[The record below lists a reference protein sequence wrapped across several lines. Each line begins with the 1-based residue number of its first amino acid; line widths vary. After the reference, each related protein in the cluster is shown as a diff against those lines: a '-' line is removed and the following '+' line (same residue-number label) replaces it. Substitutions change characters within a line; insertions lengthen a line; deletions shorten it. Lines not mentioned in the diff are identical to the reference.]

1 LSRSSA
7 HRPEFALLLSCCR
20 WNFSGRDNE
29 RPEASG
35 ALDWPRFFDLARFHR
50 VQGLA
55 WNALAQASVP
65 PDWAEALA
73 AESRSIAAANLSVAR
88 ECSELATA
96 FARTGIPLLFL
107 KGLTVA
113 ALAYRSPL
121 VKMAWDIDLLVAE
134 ADVGKAAAE
143 LDSRGYRR
151 AVPAAGADLAK
162 WHARRKESVWS
173 RPEERLHVELHT
185 RLADNRRLVPAIGID
200 SPRRNVQ
207 IAAGVTVP
215 TLAADELFAYL
226 CVHGASSLWFRLKW
240 ISDLAGLIDR
250 LTEVELEQL
259 YARSQELGAGRAAG
273 QALLLAD
280 RLFGTLGDSRLRDR
294 LVADAAVCRLAEAAF
309 RQVAGRAEPREPT
322 ATPLGTWR
330 IHWTQLLLLP
340 GPRFALGEA
349 ARQLRDALA

>member
-1 LSRSSA
+1 MVDC
-7 HRPEFALLLSCCR
+7 PEFALLLGCCR
-20 WNFSGRDNE
+20 WNFIE
-29 RPEASG
+29 RQDQRPDASDD
-35 ALDWPRFFDLARFHR
+35 LDWPRFLRLARFHR
-50 VQGLA
+50 VQGLS
-55 WNALAQASVP
+55 WNALAQGSAP
-65 PDWAEALA
+65 PDCAEALA
-73 AESRSIAAANLSVAR
+73 AESRSIAATNLSVAR

-96 FARTGIPLLFL
+96 FARAGIPLLFL

-121 VKMAWDIDLLVAE
+121 VKMAWDIDILVAE

-151 AVPAAGADLAK
+151 ALPAAGADLAK

-173 RPEERLHVELHT
+173 RPGERLHVELHT
-185 RLADNRRLVPAIGID
+185 RLADNRRLIPAIGID
-200 SPRRNVQ
+200 SPRRDVE
-207 IAAGVTVP
+207 ITAGVTVP

-240 ISDLAGLIDR
+240 ISDVAGLIDR
-250 LTEVELEQL
+250 LTDAELDQL
-259 YARSQELGAGRAAG
+259 YARSQDLGAGRAAG

-280 RLFGTLGDSRLRDR
+280 RLFGTLADSPLRDR
-294 LVADAAVCRLAEAAF
+294 LTADGAVRRLAEAAF

-322 ATPLGTWR
+322 ERPFGTWR

-340 GPRFALGEA
+340 GARFTFGEA
-349 ARQLRDALA
+349 ARQLRDAVP